1 MDVELV
7 PIDVIASIGRL
18 RPKKKS
24 AAPEMPCYGD
34 WAIYHLSK
42 EVGNVKTS
50 ELRMTFTMMKGGG
63 SCNNT
68 SCINTSQKNK
78 QQ

>member
-1 MDVELV
+1 ML
-7 PIDVIASIGRL
+7 
-18 RPKKKS
+18 
-24 AAPEMPCYGD
+24 
-34 WAIYHLSK
+34 YHRFSHLFSSK

-68 SCINTSQKNK
+68 
-78 QQ
+78 